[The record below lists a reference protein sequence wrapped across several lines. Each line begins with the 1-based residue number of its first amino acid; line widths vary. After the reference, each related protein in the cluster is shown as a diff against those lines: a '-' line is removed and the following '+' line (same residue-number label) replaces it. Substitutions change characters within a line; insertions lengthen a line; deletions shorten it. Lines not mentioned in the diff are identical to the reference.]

1 MLAEE
6 SGSAAADGD
15 AGHAGGKPESSW
27 RRLFGSQWTITLA
40 GGLIV
45 TVAGGLLVYFLTA
58 AHKPSPPAPS
68 APLIPAGYYVSGQ
81 PGTPHWFMLIS
92 SSHGAAISGT
102 LAFVGQDGQT
112 GLAQTFSG
120 SISQGLA
127 SLNFSHAGVRTA
139 TVDARSRPPTID
151 LGACTGYLQFVTSL
165 PECSFRHA
173 TDIQGDQ
180 AAS

>member
-1 MLAEE
+1 M
-6 SGSAAADGD
+6 AAADGD
-15 AGHAGGKPESSW
+15 AGHADAGRQSGW

-58 AHKPSPPAPS
+58 TSKPSPPPPS
-68 APLIPAGYYVSGQ
+68 APVIPAGYYVSGE
-81 PGTPHWFMLIS
+81 PGTPHWFMLVS

-112 GLAQTFSG
+112 GAAQTFSG
-120 SISQGLA
+120 TISRGLA
-127 SLNFSHAGVRTA
+127 SLKFSGSGVRTA
-139 TVDARSRPPTID
+139 PVDVRSRPQTID
-151 LGACTGYLQFVTSL
+151 LAGCIGYLQFVTSL
-165 PECSFRHA
+165 PQCSFRHA
-173 TDIQGDQ
+173 ADIQGDQ